1 MQIWLQKIELM
12 KEFGATNGSN
22 HCRYSSCDY
31 VFTCEAVG

>member
-12 KEFGATNGSN
+12 KESGATDGS
-22 HCRYSSCDY
+22 HHYWYASCDY